1 MFASLAEL
9 KMQLELIKKFKKNDF
24 HLKYYNELLFNLSG
38 SISRMVPTALL
49 DASLSSDT
57 YFLSVYVCTFTYCIG
72 ENRNK
77 KKIETVPLTS
87 LTKMKSVDFFDEK
100 IIRSTHFRL

>member
-24 HLKYYNELLFNLSG
+24 HLKYYNELFNLSG

-57 YFLSVYVCTFTYCIG
+57 YFLSVYVFTFTYCIG
-72 ENRNK
+72 ENRIK
-77 KKIETVPLTS
+77 KNGNCTVNQLNQ
-87 LTKMKSVDFFDEK
+87 DEK
-100 IIRSTHFRL
+100 R